1 MGRGRGGSD
10 ARRGSGR
17 ASRGRDGAGSRA
29 GAGPVPRDRICAG
42 CGRAFA
48 WRPALAD
55 VWDEVRW
62 CSDACRGRRLRP
74 VDIEL
79 ERAIAELLDGRAAT
93 ATICPS
99 EAARRVAPGEDP
111 EGWRD
116 LMEPARR
123 AARRMVAAGTL
134 EILQQGRVVDPST
147 AKGPIRLRRPRSVG

>member
-1 MGRGRGGSD
+1 MGR
-10 ARRGSGR
+10 ARRERGASATGDR
-17 ASRGRDGAGSRA
+17 A
-29 GAGPVPRDRICAG
+29 DRVCAG

-62 CSDACRGRRLRP
+62 CSDACRRRGVRP
-74 VDIEL
+74 VDRAL
-79 ERAIAELLDGRAAT
+79 ETAIGELLDARAGD

-99 EAARRVAPGEDP
+99 EAARLVDP
-111 EGWRD
+111 DGWRT

-134 EILQQGRVVDPST
+134 EIVQGGRVVDPSR
-147 AKGPIRLRRPRSVG
+147 ARGPIRLRRARSVG